1 MNMKYASS
9 FIYTLMIAISSGI
22 SYPEFNISI
31 NNTLSRTVMTSI
43 TTLLALISLYLFG
56 GEVIKPFALT
66 MIIGVLVGTY
76 SSIFIAVPTLLVFK
90 FRPQDEDENGN

>member
-1 MNMKYASS
+1 LRKYKNIDLIEVFNM
-9 FIYTLMIAISSGI
+9 
-22 SYPEFNISI
+22 SI

-56 GEVIKPFALT
+56 GAVIKPFALT

-90 FRPQDEDENGN
+90 FRPQDEDD